1 MQLRSAIPGFLHAL
15 ALFTLWAGVP
25 HSTAV
30 AQTPE
35 VSDEQLQILQGL
47 PPEQREALIEE
58 VLRSRGTT
66 SETGERAPTGQQDRR
81 ETREVRPLTPKEKA
95 EREKVLLRERLRQL
109 DEETDPTLRAGDS
122 VIIDLELREPSLD
135 SARSALDANRSE
147 VERNRL
153 NALRDRILVRN
164 PYRLDDSGQLRLPGF
179 EPLPLLG
186 LNEEAAAQRLAADR
200 DLREFRI
207 AITRLDLLPVGDEAL
222 KPFGYDLF
230 TDAPSTFVPATDI
243 PVPPDYVVGP
253 GDQLRVQLFGNTN
266 RTLTLTVGR
275 NGQVSFPEIGPI
287 SVAGQRFSAVKQGI
301 ESRVSG
307 QMIGVRANVEMGET
321 RSIRIFLLGEVEM
334 PGSYTVSGLSTVT
347 NALFA
352 GGGITRLGSLRNIQL
367 KRNGQL
373 VRTLDLY
380 DLLLQ
385 GDTSGDARLL
395 PGDVVFIPPVGSTVS
410 INGEVLRPAIYELK
424 ANNTVGEVVKLSG
437 GFTPRADARQVRLEQ
452 LNIRGER
459 SVTNLDLSS
468 DIARAKPLANGDFI
482 RVLRIRDTLEDAV
495 NVGGHVYNVQPF
507 EFHSGLRLSD
517 VLRYEDLKPRADTH
531 YILIRRELAPDRK
544 IVALSAD
551 LAAALAAP
559 GSDKDLPLAPR
570 DQITVFDIDSSRDR
584 LVNNMLVELRAQAT
598 YDRPLQAVIVG
609 GRVRAPGQYPLEP
622 DMRISDLIR
631 AGGSLEDAAYGGEA
645 ELSRYEVIDGEYRQT
660 ALIDIDLAAVL
671 RGDPAANIAL
681 KPYDALNIKE
691 VPQWRELETVSVE
704 GEVRFPGLYPI
715 QRGETLRQVLQR
727 AGGLSDLAFPN
738 GAVFTREELRR
749 REQAQLDR
757 LSERLRRDLAVL
769 ALQGAQSGTGAGNL
783 QSLSVGEGLLAEL
796 QSSKAIGRLVIDLNQ
811 VMASEPGSPQDIV
824 LKNGDRLL
832 VPKQN
837 QEVTVIGEVQ
847 NATSHRYTAELSR
860 DDYVSMSGGPTNQ
873 ADEDR
878 VYVVRANGSVVTNSS
893 GAWFSR
899 SSEEIQPGDT
909 VVVPLDAGK
918 MRALPLW
925 AAVTTIIYNLAVA
938 VAAVNSF

>member
-1 MQLRSAIPGFLHAL
+1 
-15 ALFTLWAGVP
+15 
-25 HSTAV
+25 
-30 AQTPE
+30 
-35 VSDEQLQILQGL
+35 
-47 PPEQREALIEE
+47 
-58 VLRSRGTT
+58 
-66 SETGERAPTGQQDRR
+66 
-81 ETREVRPLTPKEKA
+81 
-95 EREKVLLRERLRQL
+95 
-109 DEETDPTLRAGDS
+109 
-122 VIIDLELREPSLD
+122 
-135 SARSALDANRSE
+135 
-147 VERNRL
+147 
-153 NALRDRILVRN
+153 
-164 PYRLDDSGQLRLPGF
+164 LPGF

-186 LNEEAAAQRLAADR
+186 LTEIAAAQRLAADK
-200 DLREFRI
+200 DFRQFTVK
-207 AITRLDLLPVGDEAL
+207 ITRLDLLPVGDEAL

-230 TDAPSTFVPATDI
+230 TDAPTTFLPATDI

-266 RTLTLTVGR
+266 RTLTLTVNR

-287 SVAGQRFSAVKQGI
+287 SVAGKRFSTAKETI
-301 ESRVSG
+301 ESRVSS

-321 RSIRIFLLGEVEM
+321 RAIRIFLLGEVDM
-334 PGSYTVSGLSTVT
+334 PGSYTVSGLATVT

-380 DLLLQ
+380 DLLLK
-385 GDTSGDARLL
+385 GDTSDDARLL
-395 PGDVVFIPPVGSTVS
+395 PGDVVFIPPVGPTVS
-410 INGEVLRPAIYELK
+410 INGEILRPAIYELR
-424 ANNTVGEVVKLSG
+424 ANTTVADMVALAG
-437 GFTPRADARQVRLEQ
+437 GFTPRADVRQVRLEK
-452 LNIRGER
+452 LNASGER
-459 SVTNLDLSS
+459 VVTNLNLSS
-468 DIARAKPLANGDFI
+468 DAARAIALANGDFI
-482 RVLRIRDTLEDAV
+482 RVLRIRDTLEGAV
-495 NVGGHVYNVQPF
+495 TVAGHVYNVQPF
-507 EFHSGLRLSD
+507 EFRSGLRLSD

-544 IVALSAD
+544 VVALSAD

-559 GSDKDLPLAPR
+559 GSSDDLVLAPR
-570 DQITVFDIDSSRDR
+570 DQLTVFDIDSSRDR
-584 LVNNMLVELRAQAT
+584 IVSTLLVELRAQAT
-598 YDRPLQAVIVG
+598 YEQPLQAVIVG

-645 ELSRYEVIDGEYRQT
+645 ELSRYEVVNGEYRQT

-671 RGDPAANIAL
+671 RGDPTADITL

-691 VPQWRELETVSVE
+691 VPQWRELETVSIE

-727 AGGLSDLAFPN
+727 AGGLTDLAFPN

-757 LSERLRRDLAVL
+757 LGERLRRDLAVL
-769 ALQGAQSGTGAGNL
+769 ALQGAQSTGGGNL
-783 QSLSVGEGLLAEL
+783 QTLSVGEGLLAEL
-796 QSSKAIGRLVIDLNQ
+796 QGSRAVGRLVIDLDT
-811 VMASEPGSPQDIV
+811 VLSSPPGGEQDIV

-832 VPKQN
+832 VPKQS

-847 NATSHRYTAELSR
+847 NATSHRYTADLSR
-860 DDYVSMSGGPTNQ
+860 EDYVEMSGGPTNQ

-878 VYVVRANGSVVTNSS
+878 VYVVRANGSVVTSAG

-899 SSEEIQPGDT
+899 AGEEMQPGDT